1 MTTGGALPR
10 IAIVGRQNVGKS
22 TLVNRLF
29 GRRAA
34 IAHDQPGVTRDRIE
48 LETTW
53 AGQRFGL
60 VDTAGFLPG
69 ATGVEALAGAQA
81 AVATEAAD
89 LVVVVVDMTTGITED
104 DARLARRLRRIAA
117 PVVVAANKADQP
129 RDDAEAA
136 VFVSLGLGDPI
147 PVSALHGRGTG
158 ELLDRLVAL
167 LPEAAQPDGT
177 ADEPRFAIVGRPN
190 VGKSSLFNR
199 LLGEERSVV
208 SDVSGTTR
216 DSVDSLV
223 GWPDLVGEPGLV
235 RFVDT
240 AGMRRG
246 QNVRSIEYYSFLRAS
261 EAIDRSHVV
270 VLVLDAPDGFTS
282 EDRRIARR
290 VVDAGR
296 AMLVAANKW
305 DLVEGKDRAFKV
317 LAEQMRPFADATA
330 VRVSALRGQ
339 GVHRLPPL
347 LVDLHGRWTLR
358 ASTSTVNDIV
368 QRAQRER
375 PSPRATGTLHYATQV
390 ASGPPTFVIFGG
402 AREPGPTY
410 QRYLEN
416 RLRRELG
423 LAGVPIRLRFRART
437 SRRERAR

>member
-270 VLVLDAPDGFTS
+270 VVVLDAPDGFTS